1 MSVINTPTNKNFLS
15 PLNFKFNIVR
25 SPNLSFSV
33 QQAVLPGINLAVI
46 EQSTPFV
53 NIPLASTR
61 ITYGELS
68 ITFKVDED
76 MENYREMYE
85 WMNNIGLT
93 KSFED
98 YAALQQGRK
107 GSPSVLMSDLNL
119 SILTS
124 NLRPNI
130 SINFFDAFPVSLSDI
145 TLNTT
150 DADVNYVDAT
160 VGFRYLRYEIA
171 KP

>member
-1 MSVINTPTNKNFLS
+1 MTVINTPTNKNFLS

-61 ITYGELS
+61 ITYGEFTL
-68 ITFKVDED
+68 TFKVDED

-93 KSFED
+93 KSFTD

-107 GSPSVLMSDLNL
+107 GSANLIVSDLNL
-119 SILTS
+119 FILTS

-160 VGFRYLRYEIA
+160 VGFRYLRYEIT
-171 KP
+171 KL